1 MSASL
6 ELRWQPLCVWSLWNP
21 NFLLHVYIF
30 WSIPCLC
37 RWGTISSDGVRK
49 IPRSINCELFCA
61 VGAASRPVCAR
72 ASVVRLA
79 QEQPRASIL
88 ALNAFSLLLA
98 LFGEH
103 FADPSIFPQSST
115 LRPGGR
121 MWISDTSPAETGG
134 PVAGGQ
140 IECAWKLKPPTLQGT
155 GNPKFRFW
163 LKLAKI
169 GKIFEKFCTFMQ
181 DTLFP
186 ATIWDF
192 PQFRHTS
199 VKLSAKNNI
208 F

>member
-6 ELRWQPLCVWSLWNP
+6 DQVICWSFVGNLSVLEVSEIQIFCCMFTSFDQYHVSVVEARSLLTACEKFRAPLTANCFVLWEQLAGQCGP
-21 NFLLHVYIF
+21 
-30 WSIPCLC
+30 
-37 RWGTISSDGVRK
+37 
-49 IPRSINCELFCA
+49 
-61 VGAASRPVCAR
+61 

-121 MWISDTSPAETGG
+121 MWISDTSPADTGG
-134 PVAGGQ
+134 PVAEGQ

-155 GNPKFRFW
+155 GNPKFRF
-163 LKLAKI
+163 
-169 GKIFEKFCTFMQ
+169 
-181 DTLFP
+181 
-186 ATIWDF
+186 
-192 PQFRHTS
+192 
-199 VKLSAKNNI
+199 
-208 F
+208 